1 MYNKSLQAQEF
12 SKQNISKF
20 NENWQKEMEKLDE
33 KQKSL
38 VLTTVKSLAEHQKAK
53 EERLNFAVQELKTSH
68 MKNVESAKRN
78 LI

>member
-1 MYNKSLQAQEF
+1 
-12 SKQNISKF
+12 
-20 NENWQKEMEKLDE
+20 MEKLDE